1 MGGVL
6 RWLRVAHNHTMHIDV
21 EHWLRWWSLHLRWLW
36 ADAKLLARRT
46 VQEFLDDHCTQLAAS
61 MSYYILFSIFPLAIL
76 AVSIAGLILTNQELH
91 DRVVDALLS
100 ALPVSEGAGRENLE
114 SLIDPIAQG
123 RSAIGLVSV
132 FGLIWG
138 ASGMMGA
145 LRFSLNTA
153 WDHEHRRPFVRGK
166 LVDFALLLGVGYLLA
181 LSIGFTML
189 LQVARDLSDDVAD
202 ALGPFGGGAGA
213 LVNVVS
219 ILIPFLLSTTTF
231 TLVYKLI
238 PSVPVRTRD
247 AIGGALLSAVL
258 FELLKNG
265 FALYL
270 RNFSN
275 YDAVYGSLGATIAL
289 LFFIYLGSCVLLL
302 GAELAS
308 ELPRVMHGHY
318 DAELESVTGGRR
330 GPWYRRALLAAT
342 GLVLDDAKPTDAG
355 HDQEAREAREQRREE
370 ERSERL
376 KR

>member
-1 MGGVL
+1 
-6 RWLRVAHNHTMHIDV
+6 MHIDV

-36 ADAKLLARRT
+36 ADAKLLAKRT

-76 AVSIAGLILTNQELH
+76 VVSIAGLILTNQELH
-91 DRVVDALLS
+91 DRVIDALLS

-231 TLVYKLI
+231 TLVFKLI